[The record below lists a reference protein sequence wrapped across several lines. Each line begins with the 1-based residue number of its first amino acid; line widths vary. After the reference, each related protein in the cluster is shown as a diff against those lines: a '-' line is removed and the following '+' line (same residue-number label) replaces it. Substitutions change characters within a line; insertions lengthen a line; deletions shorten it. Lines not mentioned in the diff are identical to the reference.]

1 FAVSVV
7 EAERAARRVGALEGF
22 LRKTRRCRNCQ
33 ELVEVTWRVRPAST
47 FLFWG
52 RAARGGWPLTWGPRN
67 GPHTPSVRRAPG
79 NPGRAS
85 IPPRT
90 PWPLTWGPRPGP
102 HTPRGRS

>member
-1 FAVSVV
+1 MRRRAAAKPTAPGVSPLTERIDVLLRRAQPWAYCDVCLAHYFAVSVV

-52 RAARGGWPLTWGPRN
+52 RAARGG
-67 GPHTPSVRRAPG
+67 
-79 NPGRAS
+79 
-85 IPPRT
+85 
-90 PWPLTWGPRPGP
+90 
-102 HTPRGRS
+102 